1 MTFAALAAD
10 PSTTGGVALLLTAL
24 ALGLRHGIDWDHIAA
39 IADIT
44 STTAATEAAE
54 DAHEAAHDVRGPEH
68 EHAHGGSR
76 EQDVHS
82 RELDV
87 DVSGASEPTTAVFP
101 GAMPVTRQRF
111 LEDQRRSV
119 GLGSL
124 YAFGHA
130 AVVIALGLAALTF
143 GALLPSWIDPIMG
156 RVVGVTLVLLGLW
169 VLYSAYGYVRHGST
183 FRLRSRWMLAFDSVR
198 YGWRWFGA
206 KIHGHRHV
214 EPLEASA
221 YGPKTAFTV
230 GAIHGI
236 GAETGT
242 QVLLIAAL
250 GGAAGAGLGVP
261 MLLAFVVGLLI
272 SNTVIVVISAT
283 GFVAS
288 QTRQRLYVAVGVVA
302 GVFSLIVGVI
312 FLAGA
317 DAILPV
323 LATLPGGT

>member
-1 MTFAALAAD
+1 MPFDLLVVD
-10 PSTTGGVALLLTAL
+10 DTTSSSGIALLVTAL

-54 DAHEAAHDVRGPEH
+54 EAHEAAHEVVGPTH
-68 EHAHGGSR
+68 EHAHGGGPER
-76 EQDVHS
+76 DVHVATAG
-82 RELDV
+82 D
-87 DVSGASEPTTAVFP
+87 ATAVVLP
-101 GAMPVTRQRF
+101 AAMPVTRRRF
-111 LEDQRRSV
+111 MEDQRRSV

-130 AVVIALGLAALTF
+130 AVVVALGLAALTF

-206 KIHGHRHV
+206 KIHGHQHV

-221 YGPKTAFTV
+221 YGAKTAFTV

-261 MLLAFVVGLLI
+261 MLFAFVLGLLI
-272 SNTVIVVISAT
+272 SNTVIVLITAT

-302 GVFSLIVGVI
+302 GVFSLVVGVI
-312 FLAGA
+312 FLVGA
-317 DAILPV
+317 DAVLPA
-323 LATLPGGT
+323 LASRLSGI

>member
-1 MTFAALAAD
+1 MALDLLLAD
-10 PSTTGGVALLLTAL
+10 PDATTGGAALLVTAL
-24 ALGLRHGIDWDHIAA
+24 VLGLRHGIDWDHIAA

-54 DAHEAAHDVRGPEH
+54 EAHEAVHGSSLPAHDHG
-68 EHAHGGSR
+68 HGGGGER
-76 EQDVHS
+76 EVH
-82 RELDV
+82 
-87 DVSGASEPTTAVFP
+87 AAVP
-101 GAMPVTRQRF
+101 ADPATMVLPAAMPVTRSRF

-130 AVVIALGLAALTF
+130 AVVVALGLAALTF

-206 KIHGHRHV
+206 RIHGHQHV

-221 YGPKTAFTV
+221 YGAKTAFTV

-261 MLLAFVVGLLI
+261 MLFAFVVGLLI
-272 SNTVIVVISAT
+272 SNTIIVFITAT

-302 GVFSLIVGVI
+302 GVFSLVVGVI

-317 DAILPV
+317 DAILPA
-323 LATLPGGT
+323 LA